1 MTRIK
6 PSNEQIRGHLRK
18 RWRSKSVR
26 EERAEDDIS
35 RCVDLDLEHRIED
48 DNLCVIN
55 MMFALLYDNNLDDGD
70 AETHQNII
78 DSRSLPPLSHG
89 YQLR

>member
-1 MTRIK
+1 M
-6 PSNEQIRGHLRK
+6 
-18 RWRSKSVR
+18 
-26 EERAEDDIS
+26 
-35 RCVDLDLEHRIED
+35 DLDLEHRIED

-55 MMFALLYDNNLDDGD
+55 MMFALLYDKNLDYGD